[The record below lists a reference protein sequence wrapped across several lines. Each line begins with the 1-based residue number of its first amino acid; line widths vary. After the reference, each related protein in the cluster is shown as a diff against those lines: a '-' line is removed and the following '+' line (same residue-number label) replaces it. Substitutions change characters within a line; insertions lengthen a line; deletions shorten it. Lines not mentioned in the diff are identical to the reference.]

1 MLFITP
7 GDKVREVYISS
18 TTTLLTDSSSP
29 VNYPEEEATKHQIK
43 SAVENGENAY
53 G

>member
-1 MLFITP
+1 MRKI
-7 GDKVREVYISS
+7 YILS
-18 TTTLLTDSSSP
+18 TTALLTDSFSP
-29 VNYPEEEATKHQIK
+29 VNYPEEEATKHLIN